1 MKKRVK
7 VSVIGTSPPCIRCNR
22 TYKLALEASKEL
34 GIDVELEKLTIG
46 SPEAERYGRGMSL
59 LEFGKHVGAELDIN
73 EELKQGNVE
82 GIDRKAKLLLEQ
94 HKDAG
99 VIVSPAVVINGHL
112 KFFGTVPSKE
122 ELKDAIREA
131 ITEEK
136 RR

>member
-59 LEFGKHVGAELDIN
+59 LEFEKHVGAELDIS
-73 EELKQGNVE
+73 EELKQGDVE

-131 ITEEK
+131 IPEG
-136 RR
+136 

>member
-73 EELKQGNVE
+73 EELKQGDVE